1 MEQPGNNKNMIKIMN
16 SIKLRK
22 IEQSAPLETTILKQ
36 AGEKGDCYHWKFHK
50 RVSQKKLLN
59 KNRLPKQKCKWNL
72 KRTLNPNASCK

>member
-1 MEQPGNNKNMIKIMN
+1 VEQPGNNKNMIKIMN

-22 IEQSAPLETTILKQ
+22 IEQSAPFETTILKQ
-36 AGEKGDCYHWKFHK
+36 ADEKGDCYQWKFQK
-50 RVSQKKLLN
+50 RVSQKKLLS